1 MNLRIRIFKAINL
14 GPDVMP
20 RRLKY
25 AQKLSICKAKKDGVW
40 IDLGAGIGHYLKFM
54 SDSSFGLDLTEIEDK
69 NIYSWNFN
77 DEIREQDLSTADVLW
92 CSNFL
97 EHVLRPHE
105 FLIKIKGLLKTDGIL
120 VIAVPNTTLLNK
132 GPFSGTLQAD
142 HVNFYNNSTLKL
154 TVEYA
159 GYEILF
165 SGTSSFPKF
174 GRLFAKIGPTLM
186 IVARPKDRFQYPPG
200 AHKFLNKD
208 GAIEFKND
216 SIGH

>member
-105 FLIKIKGLLKTDGIL
+105 FLIKIKRLLKPDGIL

>member
-1 MNLRIRIFKAINL
+1 
-14 GPDVMP
+14 MP

-25 AQKLSICKAKKDGVW
+25 AQKLSVCKAKKDGVW

-54 SDSSFGLDLTEIEDK
+54 SDSSYGLDLTEIKDK

-77 DEIREQDLSTADVLW
+77 DEIHEQDLETADVLQ

-105 FLIKIKGLLKTDGIL
+105 FLIKIKGILKPDGIL

-159 GYEILF
+159 GYDILF

-174 GRLFAKIGPTLM
+174 GHLFAKIGPTLM

>member
-25 AQKLSICKAKKDGVW
+25 AQKLSICNAKKEGVW
-40 IDLGAGIGHYLKFM
+40 IDLGAGISHYLKFM
-54 SDSSFGLDLTEIEDK
+54 SDSSYGLDLMEIKEK

-77 DEIREQDLSTADVLW
+77 DEPRKQDLLRADVLW

-105 FLIKIKGLLKTDGIL
+105 FLIKIKKLLKPDGIL

-159 GYEILF
+159 GYQILF

-174 GRLFAKIGPTLM
+174 GRLLAKVGPTLM
-186 IVARPKDRFQYPPG
+186 IVARPKDEFQYPPG
-200 AHKFLNKD
+200 AHKFLNSK
-208 GAIEFKND
+208 GAIEFKKD

>member
-25 AQKLSICKAKKDGVW
+25 AQKLSVCKAKKDGVW

-54 SDSSFGLDLTEIEDK
+54 SDSSYGLDLTEIKDK

-77 DEIREQDLSTADVLW
+77 DEIREQDLETADVLW

-105 FLIKIKGLLKTDGIL
+105 FLIKIKGILKPDGIL

-159 GYEILF
+159 GYDILF

-174 GRLFAKIGPTLM
+174 GYLFAKIGPTLM